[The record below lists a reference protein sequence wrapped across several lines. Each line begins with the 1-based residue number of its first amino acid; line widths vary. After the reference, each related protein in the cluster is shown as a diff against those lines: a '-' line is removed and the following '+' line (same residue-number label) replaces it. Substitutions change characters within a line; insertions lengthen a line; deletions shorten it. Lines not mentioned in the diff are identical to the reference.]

1 MSKYLVN
8 WEIDMSKIPDDAQ
21 ERIGVVMQLIE
32 ATKASMADG
41 RTADWGQFVG
51 GNKGYGISEKDATET
66 FKNLQLFAPYV
77 KFDVQEVISIDQV
90 EKAVQELAEA
100 MKQG

>member
-8 WEIDMSKIPDDAQ
+8 WEIDMSKMPDDTQ
-21 ERIGVVMQLIE
+21 ERVAVIMQLIE
-32 ATKASMADG
+32 ATQASVSDG

-66 FKNLQLFAPYV
+66 FKNLQQFAPYV
-77 KFDVQEVISIDQV
+77 KFDVQEVMSIDQV
-90 EKAVQELAEA
+90 SKAFQELVEA